1 MEALR
6 LRHLRIAGHEL
17 DTLRGHARFLGLL
30 LGVGAAAAVVSGGGS
45 LTARASA
52 PALMPVTS
60 YRSAS
65 CGCCKGWVQHMRA
78 NGFAVRDVVVAD
90 VAVIK
95 RRLGVPTRLAS
106 CHTAEVAGFA
116 LEGHVPAADV
126 KRLLQK
132 RPQVAGLALPG
143 MPLGSPGMES
153 AYGKGFHGD
162 GLHADRSHQQFL
174 PARQVRTQP

>member
-1 MEALR
+1 
-6 LRHLRIAGHEL
+6 
-17 DTLRGHARFLGLL
+17 
-30 LGVGAAAAVVSGGGS
+30 
-45 LTARASA
+45 
-52 PALMPVTS
+52 MPVTS
-60 YRSAS
+60 CRSAS
-65 CGCCKGWVQHMRA
+65 CVCCKRWVQQIRA

-95 RRLGVPTRLAS
+95 RRLGVPARLAS

-132 RPQVAGLALPG
+132 RPPVAG

-153 AYGKGFHGD
+153 AYGKEAYTVMAFTRTGAISSFSQ
-162 GLHADRSHQQFL
+162 HAQ
-174 PARQVRTQP
+174 

>member
-1 MEALR
+1 
-6 LRHLRIAGHEL
+6 
-17 DTLRGHARFLGLL
+17 
-30 LGVGAAAAVVSGGGS
+30 
-45 LTARASA
+45 
-52 PALMPVTS
+52 
-60 YRSAS
+60 
-65 CGCCKGWVQHMRA
+65 MRT

-95 RRLGVPTRLAS
+95 RRLGVPARLAS

-132 RPQVAGLALPG
+132 RPPVAGLALPG

-153 AYGKGFHGD
+153 AYGKEAFTVMAFTRTGAISSFSQ
-162 GLHADRSHQQFL
+162 HAK
-174 PARQVRTQP
+174 

>member
-1 MEALR
+1 MNS
-6 LRHLRIAGHEL
+6 
-17 DTLRGHARFLGLL
+17 TSFRGYSRFLDLL
-30 LGVGAAAAVVSGGGS
+30 LGVGAVAAVVSAGGS
-45 LTARASA
+45 LAARASA
-52 PALMPVTS
+52 PALMKVTS

-90 VAVIK
+90 VAEIK
-95 RRLGVPTRLAS
+95 RRLGVPARLAS

-132 RPQVAGLALPG
+132 RPPVAGIAVPG

-153 AYGKGFHGD
+153 AYGKEAFTVMAFTRTGAISSFSH
-162 GLHADRSHQQFL
+162 HAK
-174 PARQVRTQP
+174 

>member
-1 MEALR
+1 MNS
-6 LRHLRIAGHEL
+6 
-17 DTLRGHARFLGLL
+17 TSSRGHSRFLDLL
-30 LGVGAAAAVVSGGGS
+30 LGVGAVAAVVSGGGS
-45 LTARASA
+45 LAARASA

-65 CGCCKGWVQHMRA
+65 CGCCTGWVKHMRA
-78 NGFAVRDVVVAD
+78 NGFTVRDVVVAD

-95 RRLGVPTRLAS
+95 RRLGVPARLAS

-132 RPQVAGLALPG
+132 RPPLAGLALPG

-153 AYGKGFHGD
+153 AYGKEAFTVMAFTRTGAISSFSQ
-162 GLHADRSHQQFL
+162 HAK
-174 PARQVRTQP
+174 

>member
-1 MEALR
+1 MNS
-6 LRHLRIAGHEL
+6 
-17 DTLRGHARFLGLL
+17 TSSRGHSRFLDLL
-30 LGVGAAAAVVSGGGS
+30 LGVGAVAAVVSGGGS
-45 LTARASA
+45 LAARASA

-78 NGFAVRDVVVAD
+78 NGFAVRDVVVA
-90 VAVIK
+90 
-95 RRLGVPTRLAS
+95 
-106 CHTAEVAGFA
+106 GFA

-132 RPQVAGLALPG
+132 RPPLAGLALPG

-153 AYGKGFHGD
+153 AYGKEAFTVMAFTRTGAISSFSQ
-162 GLHADRSHQQFL
+162 HAK
-174 PARQVRTQP
+174 

>member
-1 MEALR
+1 LSLIVAL
-6 LRHLRIAGHEL
+6 
-17 DTLRGHARFLGLL
+17 
-30 LGVGAAAAVVSGGGS
+30 GAVAGGS
-45 LTARASA
+45 GSYAAQASA

-90 VAVIK
+90 VQAIK
-95 RRLGVPTRLAS
+95 QRLGVPNRLSS

-116 LEGHVPAADV
+116 IEGHVPASDV
-126 KRLLQK
+126 KRLLRS
-132 RPQVAGLALPG
+132 RPPVAGIAAPG

-153 AYGKGFHGD
+153 PYGKEPFTVLSFTRAGTISSFSRHP
-162 GLHADRSHQQFL
+162 H
-174 PARQVRTQP
+174 